1 MDIATIAGL
10 AIGFGGIVMGFLLEG
25 GHLNALF
32 QLTAALIVFG
42 GTIGAT
48 VTSFTLKDIMNVPK
62 LIISSISLHVE
73 VEKELLEIFVT
84 MSEKARRDG
93 LLSLETDIEEGLANA
108 KYDNMLVKG
117 LKLVVDGTEPELVR
131 SMLSD
136 EIHAFEQERK
146 KEVLIF
152 QAAGGFSPTMGIIGT
167 VMGLIHI
174 LANLGGADA
183 TKLAGSIALA
193 FVATLYGVS
202 FANVV
207 YLPIGNKLKLKM
219 ERQKHEK
226 EFIIEG
232 VLSIQAGHNPRIVRE
247 KLESL
252 IPDFKPSGEAEKKEK

>member
-10 AIGFGGIVMGFLLEG
+10 AIGFAGIVSGFLLEG
-25 GHLNALF
+25 GHINSLF
-32 QLTAALIVFG
+32 QVTAALIVFG

-48 VTSFTLKDIMNVPK
+48 MTSFTLKDLMNVPK
-62 LIISSISLHVE
+62 LIMSAISLHVE

-108 KYDNMLVKG
+108 KYDQMLVKG

-136 EIHAFEQERK
+136 EIYAYEQERK
-146 KEVLIF
+146 REVNIF
-152 QAAGGFSPTMGIIGT
+152 VAAGGFSPTMGIVGT

-174 LANLGGADA
+174 LGNLTGADPS
-183 TKLAGSIALA
+183 KLAGSIALA
-193 FVATLYGVS
+193 FIATLYGIS
-202 FANVV
+202 FANLV

-219 ERQKHEK
+219 ERSKHEK

-252 IPDFKPSGEAEKKEK
+252 IADFKPSSETEKKEK